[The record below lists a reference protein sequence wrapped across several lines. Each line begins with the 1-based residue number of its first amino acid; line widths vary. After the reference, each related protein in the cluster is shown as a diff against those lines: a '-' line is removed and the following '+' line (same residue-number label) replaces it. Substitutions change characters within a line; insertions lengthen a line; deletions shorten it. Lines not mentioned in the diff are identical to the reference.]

1 MTRAFKYTKILNT
14 VEVLMCLKVKRILL
28 QDWRLRAQ
36 EQWQSS
42 HQPSDIKD
50 IPGDISTYTALKA
63 SLGEE
68 VTGQAPAGALLVAV
82 FEMMRQR
89 LCTEGGEGLLVQTH
103 LLFCHVQRQGDHW
116 KKHKALLQLQLHLS
130 TRKNLSKRV
139 FLPAS
144 SSKTRLGPEISCLPR
159 PLLRER
165 SHPHT
170 LLPKSKSANAG
181 RSLVS
186 LLCLGEAQ
194 VSQGTDTIPDSA

>member
-28 QDWRLRAQ
+28 QDWRLRAR

-130 TRKNLSKRV
+130 TRKNLSK
-139 FLPAS
+139 P
-144 SSKTRLGPEISCLPR
+144 
-159 PLLRER
+159 
-165 SHPHT
+165 
-170 LLPKSKSANAG
+170 
-181 RSLVS
+181 LVS
-186 LLCLGEAQ
+186 SWLPQAARPGWVLRSVVSHILSSGSAHILTLCFP
-194 VSQGTDTIPDSA
+194 SQNLQMQGAL